1 MVESQH
7 FVGVL
12 AIMNLGEL
20 KVGQSAT
27 ITAVNGQKA
36 LRGHLLDMGLTP
48 RTCVKVSAK
57 APMGDPIELS
67 LRGYRLTLRLED
79 AANIEIEPQVNIS
92 CTGRC
97 SECASNVKHKHS

>member
-1 MVESQH
+1 
-7 FVGVL
+7 
-12 AIMNLGEL
+12 MNLGEL
-20 KVGQSAT
+20 KVGETAT

-79 AANIEIEPQVNIS
+79 AANIEIEQIKMS
-92 CTGRC
+92 CSGNC
-97 SECASNVKHKHS
+97 SNCASNAKHKK

>member
-1 MVESQH
+1 
-7 FVGVL
+7 
-12 AIMNLGEL
+12 MNLGEL
-20 KVGQSAT
+20 KVGESAT
-27 ITAVNGQKA
+27 ISAVNGQKA

-79 AANIEIEPQVNIS
+79 AANIEIEPIKM
-92 CTGRC
+92 TC
-97 SECASNVKHKHS
+97 SGNCSSCASNVKHKKN

>member
-1 MVESQH
+1 MT
-7 FVGVL
+7 L
-12 AIMNLGEL
+12 KEL
-20 KVGQSAT
+20 KVGEMAT

-48 RTCVKVSAK
+48 RTCVTISAV

-79 AANIEIEPQVNIS
+79 ADNIEIEPIKFS
-92 CTGRC
+92 CSGNC
-97 SECASNVKHKHS
+97 SECKTKNKHKALRGAN